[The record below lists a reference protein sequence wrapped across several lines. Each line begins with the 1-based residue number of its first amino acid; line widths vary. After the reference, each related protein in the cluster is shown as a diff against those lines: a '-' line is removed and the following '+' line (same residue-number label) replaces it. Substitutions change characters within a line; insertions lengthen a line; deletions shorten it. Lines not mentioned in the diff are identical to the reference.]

1 LNRAPRAEAPETA
14 ATDVDPSV
22 DLEGVD
28 PSAMLG
34 PAATPSA
41 RERAVSPAVSRT
53 ARDSLREIWA
63 LSWPVMLS
71 QVLLNVVALIDIAM
85 VGRLGAEKVAAV
97 GYATQFSQLSQ
108 SVLFAVGFATVALM
122 AHAIGARDS
131 QRARRSLAAS
141 LCVSVGA
148 AAAFTAILLAA
159 PGALLAALG
168 ADPAVARASIPY
180 LQLVVSSSLL
190 LAVGMTLEFALRAD
204 RDTRT
209 PMLIASVVTAVK
221 IAGNAVLIF
230 GAGPFPRLEL
240 VGAGIATFASQGI
253 GLLLFLT
260 VLVRSSGDSPLG
272 VRPRDFAAARPYL
285 GEVVRLAL
293 PSVGERLANNLALLA
308 YFRVLS
314 GYGSVA
320 IAAYTVG
327 VRLLAFTWIPGTA
340 FGTAA
345 STLVGQALG
354 AGRREAAVQAGWRAN
369 RLSLVVAIVLGAA
382 CAAMPRFLA
391 GLFTHDAA
399 LIEELVPFMIV
410 LALVQP
416 ALQSHFALGGA
427 HRGAGDTFTPFVAA
441 AIGNWALRVP
451 LAFLFALAFDAPVLW
466 IWLVILFDHV
476 ARWVWLAHS
485 FRRGRWSTA
494 NARALRRSGTPSR
507 S

>member
-1 LNRAPRAEAPETA
+1 MTPEEGSVPFSA
-14 ATDVDPSV
+14 SDVDPAV

-34 PAATPSA
+34 SAATPAA
-41 RERAVSPAVSRT
+41 RESAIAPADSRAIRE
-53 ARDSLREIWA
+53 SLREIWG

-71 QVLLNVVALIDIAM
+71 QVLLNVVGLVDIAM

-108 SVLFAVGFATVALM
+108 SVLYAVGFATVALM
-122 AHAIGARDS
+122 SHAIGARDLA
-131 QRARRSLAAS
+131 RARHSLAAA
-141 LCVSVGA
+141 LLVSVGTA
-148 AAAFTAILLAA
+148 AVLTTILLAS
-159 PGALLAALG
+159 PGTMLAALG
-168 ADPAVARASIPY
+168 ADPAVARAAIPY
-180 LQLVVSSSLL
+180 LQLVVGASLP

-209 PMLIASVVTAVK
+209 PMLIASFVTAVK

-240 VGAGIATFASQGI
+240 VGAGLATLHSQGV
-253 GLLLFLT
+253 GLLLFTT
-260 VLVRSSGDSPLG
+260 VVVRSPDGSPLAL
-272 VRPRDFAAARPYL
+272 RPRDFAAGRAHVR
-285 GEVVRLAL
+285 EVVRIMV

-345 STLVGQALG
+345 STLVGHALG
-354 AGRREAAVQAGWRAN
+354 ARRPEAAKQAGWRAN
-369 RLSLVVAIVLGAA
+369 HLSLVVSVVLGGA
-382 CAAMPRFLA
+382 CALMPRFLA

-399 LIEELVPFMIV
+399 LIDELVPFMII

-451 LAFLFALAFDAPVLW
+451 LAFLLAGAFDAPVLW

-476 ARWVWLAHS
+476 ARAIWLAGS
-485 FRRGRWSTA
+485 FRRGRWAVRVSHA
-494 NARALRRSGTPSR
+494 
-507 S
+507 

>member
-1 LNRAPRAEAPETA
+1 MAEAPETA
-14 ATDVDPSV
+14 AAEVDPAV

-28 PSAMLG
+28 LTEMLG
-34 PAATPSA
+34 SAATPA
-41 RERAVSPAVSRT
+41 VREPALST
-53 ARDSLREIWA
+53 ARDSLREMWGI
-63 LSWPVMLS
+63 SWPVMLS
-71 QVLLNVVALIDIAM
+71 QILLNVVGLIDLAM
-85 VGRLGAEKVAAV
+85 VGRLGSEAVAAV
-97 GYATQFSQLSQ
+97 GYATQFSQLAQ
-108 SVLFAVGFATVALM
+108 SVLYAVGFATVALM
-122 AHAIGARDS
+122 AHAIGARDPE
-131 QRARRSLAAS
+131 RARHSLAAA
-141 LCVSVGA
+141 LLVSVGTA
-148 AAAFTAILLAA
+148 AVLTVTLLAA
-159 PGALLAALG
+159 PGAMLAALG
-168 ADPAVARASIPY
+168 ADPAVARAAIPY

-240 VGAGIATFASQGI
+240 IGAGLATFASQGI

-260 VLVRSSGDSPLG
+260 VVVRSPPGSPLAL
-272 VRPRDFAAARPYL
+272 RPRDFAAARPL
-285 GEVVRLAL
+285 VRDVVRLAV
-293 PSVGERLANNLALLA
+293 PGIGERLANNLAMLA

-314 GYGSVA
+314 GYGSVT

-327 VRLLAFTWIPGTA
+327 VRLLAFTWIPGIA

-354 AGRREAAVQAGWRAN
+354 AGRREAAIQAGWRATYF
-369 RLSLVVAIVLGAA
+369 SLVVAAVLGGTWAA
-382 CAAMPRFLA
+382 APRFIA
-391 GLFTHDAA
+391 GLFTNDAA
-399 LIEELVPFMIV
+399 LIDELAPFMIT

-451 LAFLFALAFDAPVLW
+451 LAFLAAALGAPVIW
-466 IWLVILFDHV
+466 VWLVILGDHV
-476 ARWVWLAHS
+476 ARAVWLALS
-485 FRRGRWSTA
+485 FKRGRWASRR
-494 NARALRRSGTPSR
+494 RA
-507 S
+507 

>member
-1 LNRAPRAEAPETA
+1 MIRGRRAGRVEAPESA
-14 ATDVDPSV
+14 AADVDPSV
-22 DLEGVD
+22 DFEGTD
-28 PSAMLG
+28 PSATLAS
-34 PAATPSA
+34 AATPSA

-71 QVLLNVVALIDIAM
+71 QVLLNVVGLIDIAM
-85 VGRLGAEKVAAV
+85 VGRLGSESVAAV
-97 GYATQFSQLSQ
+97 GYATQFFHLSQ

-122 AHAIGARDS
+122 AHAIGARDPV
-131 QRARRSLAAS
+131 RARHALAAA
-141 LCVSVGA
+141 LLVSVGTA
-148 AAAFTAILLAA
+148 AVLTAALLAA
-159 PGALLAALG
+159 PGAMLAALG
-168 ADPAVARASIPY
+168 AEPAVAQAAIPY
-180 LQLVVSSSLL
+180 LQLVVGSSLL
-190 LAVGMTLEFALRAD
+190 LAVSMTLEFALRAD

-221 IAGNAVLIF
+221 IAGNAVFIF

-240 VGAGIATFASQGI
+240 VGAGLATFGSQVI
-253 GLLLFLT
+253 GLLLFAT
-260 VLVRSSGDSPLG
+260 VVVRSSEGSPLAL
-272 VRPRDFAAARPYL
+272 RLRDFTAARPL
-285 GEVVRLAL
+285 VRDVVRLTL
-293 PSVGERLANNLALLA
+293 PGVGERLANNLALLA

-314 GYGSVA
+314 EYGSVA

-369 RLSLVVAIVLGAA
+369 HLSLGVAIVLGGAYA
-382 CAAMPRFLA
+382 LMPRQIA
-391 GLFTHDAA
+391 GLFTHDTA
-399 LIEELVPFMIV
+399 LIDELVPFMIV

-451 LAFLFALAFDAPVLW
+451 LAFAFALLWDAPVLW
-466 IWLVILFDHV
+466 IWLVILLDHV
-476 ARWVWLAHS
+476 ARAVWLAAS
-485 FRRGRWSTA
+485 FRRGCWASRRDT
-494 NARALRRSGTPSR
+494 ARAGPTR
-507 S
+507 

>member
-1 LNRAPRAEAPETA
+1 VSRSARGEAPEA
-14 ATDVDPSV
+14 AASEVDPAV

-34 PAATPSA
+34 SAATPAA
-41 RERAVSPAVSRT
+41 RESAIAPADSRPI
-53 ARDSLREIWA
+53 RESLREIWG

-71 QVLLNVVALIDIAM
+71 QVLLNVVGLVDIAM

-108 SVLFAVGFATVALM
+108 SVLYAVGFATVALM
-122 AHAIGARDS
+122 SHAIGARDLA
-131 QRARRSLAAS
+131 RARHSLAAA
-141 LCVSVGA
+141 LLVSVGTA
-148 AAAFTAILLAA
+148 AVLTTILLAA
-159 PGALLAALG
+159 PGAMLAALG
-168 ADPAVARASIPY
+168 ADPAVARAAIPY
-180 LQLVVSSSLL
+180 LQLVVGASLP

-209 PMLIASVVTAVK
+209 PMLIASFVTAVK

-240 VGAGIATFASQGI
+240 VGAGLATLLSQGV
-253 GLLLFLT
+253 GLLLFTT
-260 VLVRSSGDSPLG
+260 VVVRSPDGSPLAL
-272 VRPRDFAAARPYL
+272 RPRDFAAGRAHVR
-285 GEVVRLAL
+285 EVVRIMV

-345 STLVGQALG
+345 STFVGQSLG
-354 AGRREAAVQAGWRAN
+354 AGRREAAVQWGWRAN
-369 RLSLVVAIVLGAA
+369 HLSLVVAVVLGGA

-399 LIEELVPFMIV
+399 LIEELVPFMII

-451 LAFLFALAFDAPVLW
+451 LAFVLALGFDAPVLW

-476 ARWVWLAHS
+476 ARAVWLALS
-485 FRRGRWSTA
+485 FRRGRWA
-494 NARALRRSGTPSR
+494 SR
-507 S
+507 T